1 MRVVFLGPPGAGK
14 GTQAKRLAARFDVPF
29 ISTGDLLRANVK
41 DETSI
46 GQQAWSY
53 MEKGELVPDDIVDG
67 MVVDRLAHADTRD
80 GFVLDGY
87 PRTLEQVDALDEL
100 LRKQGESLTTVVGLM
115 PPDEALIKRLTARM
129 VCPNCGETYN
139 LDTHQP
145 RLDGICNA
153 CGSQL
158 VRREDDD
165 EEVIRT
171 RLDVYHRDTDPLIAH
186 YLSIGLMR
194 EVDAEGTSDEVAA
207 RLEDEMAKL
216 LAET

>member
-14 GTQAKRLAARFDVPF
+14 GTQAKRLSARFDVPF

-67 MVVDRLAHADTRD
+67 MVVERLALTDARD

-100 LRKQGESLTTVVGLM
+100 LRKQGEALTAVVGLM

-145 RLDGICNA
+145 RIDGICNA
-153 CGSQL
+153 CGAKL

-165 EEVIRT
+165 EDVIRT
-171 RLDVYHRDTDPLIAH
+171 RLEVYHRDTDPLVAH
-186 YLSIGLMR
+186 YTSVGLLR

-207 RLEDEMAKL
+207 RLEDAMAKL